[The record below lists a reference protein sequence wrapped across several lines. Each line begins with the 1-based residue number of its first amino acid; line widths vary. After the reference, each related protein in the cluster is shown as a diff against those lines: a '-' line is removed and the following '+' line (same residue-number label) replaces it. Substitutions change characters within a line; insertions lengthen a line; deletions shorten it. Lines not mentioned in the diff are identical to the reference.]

1 MALTSTQ
8 VLGAIVAPRAPLFTG
23 PHRLT
28 VQDCGARLALSSGRL
43 AHPSAD
49 RVIDSFPDPCA
60 APRPE
65 IMIDRAPSWQIMGQ
79 QFPSTATAN
88 CVTNPIQDLTP
99 SVFGGTPAVFGGG
112 NKRRQ
117 AAPFGIGEI
126 TVVRSAAFHLDSVT
140 GKSARA
146 HLFKRAL
153 RLFVND
159 FTKRKCARIRS
170 QLVLSHL
177 LFRFPARSASVL
189 NPQPFFISFEAIQ

>member
-28 VQDCGARLALSSGRL
+28 VQDCGARLAHSSGRL

-49 RVIDSFPDPCA
+49 RVIDSFPDPSA

-65 IMIDRAPSWQIMGQ
+65 IMIDRAPSWQIMRQ

-99 SVFGGTPAVFGGG
+99 SVFGGTPAMFGGG
-112 NKRRQ
+112 NQRLQ

-153 RLFVND
+153 RNTGPAMRCWSWPRNLDWTVLF
-159 FTKRKCARIRS
+159 TRAKKPGSRIAWR
-170 QLVLSHL
+170 
-177 LFRFPARSASVL
+177 
-189 NPQPFFISFEAIQ
+189 

>member
-28 VQDCGARLALSSGRL
+28 VQDCGARLAHSSGRL

-112 NKRRQ
+112 NKRLQ

-153 RLFVND
+153 RVGTPKGRF
-159 FTKRKCARIRS
+159 S
-170 QLVLSHL
+170 L
-177 LFRFPARSASVL
+177 LPGLGIHTRL
-189 NPQPFFISFEAIQ
+189 T

>member
-112 NKRRQ
+112 NKRLQ

-153 RLFVND
+153 SVSNVISNAVIESLLMKPFELPGARRLYRLTN
-159 FTKRKCARIRS
+159 R
-170 QLVLSHL
+170 
-177 LFRFPARSASVL
+177 
-189 NPQPFFISFEAIQ
+189 